1 MCNVSRKKECSQHEH
16 TSTQRELTGRGG
28 RIFNEAQPKV
38 IQEERGGPAAALQC
52 SLAAKPKQ
60 WGKLRSRALLKPASS
75 KK

>member
-1 MCNVSRKKECSQHEH
+1 MQPTRAHEH
-16 TSTQRELTGRGG
+16 TARTDREGG
-28 RIFNEAQPKV
+28 IFNEAQPKV

-75 KK
+75 KNDF